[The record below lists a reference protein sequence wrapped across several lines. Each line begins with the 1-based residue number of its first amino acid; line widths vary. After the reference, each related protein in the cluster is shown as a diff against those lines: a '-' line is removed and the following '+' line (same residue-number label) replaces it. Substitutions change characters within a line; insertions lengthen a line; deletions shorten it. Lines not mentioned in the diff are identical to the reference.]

1 MQAKH
6 PLSKLRQK
14 LYSGIR
20 VCERVGSVP
29 MHLVYRLNTI
39 AVTLY
44 VDLSRYTEKPVETLR
59 TQFQYWLDKAM
70 WHRPSVLV
78 FDNLEKLLGT
88 ELEVFHPFYQHY
100 SC

>member
-1 MQAKH
+1 VQAKH
-6 PLSKLRQK
+6 PLFKLRQK

-20 VCERVGSVP
+20 VSERVGFV
-29 MHLVYRLNTI
+29 LVHMVNRLNTT

-78 FDNLEKLLGT
+78 FDNLEKLLGA
-88 ELEVFHPFYQHY
+88 ELEVFHSFYQH
-100 SC
+100 